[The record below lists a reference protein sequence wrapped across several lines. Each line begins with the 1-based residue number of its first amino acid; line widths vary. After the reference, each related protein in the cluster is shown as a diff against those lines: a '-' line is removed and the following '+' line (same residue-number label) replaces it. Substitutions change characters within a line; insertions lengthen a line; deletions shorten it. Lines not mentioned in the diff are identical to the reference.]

1 MHKRSSK
8 PTLAAR
14 SMIYR
19 MLLAR
24 RALSNAFGMRLTP
37 VLVGWLLLNLRIASK
52 ITIYLDVAFFPRLR
66 STTIRSP
73 IVIVGNPRTGTTFLQ
88 RFLCDNKFGAGLQ
101 LYRMIYS
108 SLIIQKIIYPIV
120 PLLETISP
128 ARFHKTTAHTTD
140 LLSIETDDVAILFR
154 YFDGF
159 FLYGFL
165 LAHAEED
172 YISLFD
178 PNLRDTS
185 SRDFD
190 WQEELWKRS
199 LVFTGQDRIVAKQ
212 FSTGLR
218 MQSFLDRFPDAKI
231 LYMARDPIVV
241 IPSTMSLVTGVM
253 DSAFGFWALPES
265 QRKRYLERLYISL
278 VSLLQRFQEDWIN
291 GKIDRSRVYI
301 VRYERMM
308 SDFEGIMNEICEFI
322 DHIPSPDQLTQIKT
336 AGQKQRVYK
345 SEHEYD
351 LKKFGLEPDR
361 IYRDTAKFIETFLA

>member
-1 MHKRSSK
+1 
-8 PTLAAR
+8 
-14 SMIYR
+14 MIYR

-108 SLIIQKIIYPIV
+108 SLIIQKIIYPII